1 MSATALLLAMLAGP
15 PAEKPAEMH
24 TPIGSLIPRP
34 RESIGETDV
43 DTQRAT
49 EVMQKF
55 AKCVVGKQPV
65 RTAAYVDLPRTIPD
79 TDRNARL
86 TYFRREMSV
95 CLGRLDGAHMQ
106 LKTDVMV
113 GMLAEQLYLRKYPM
127 LPELGRSAIPPA
139 ANPEQLATFTTLSFA
154 DCLVDRDSGAVDA
167 AIRSTVNSAAEADA
181 FRRISGS
188 YAVCLDAGSVLK
200 LNRLALR
207 TALAEQLYRRALA
220 GRAAQH
226 EHAAREETAK

>member
-1 MSATALLLAMLAGP
+1 MIAAALLLAMLAAP
-15 PAEKPAEMH
+15 PADKPVEKY

-34 RESIGETDV
+34 REDIGETDV

-65 RTAAYVDLPRTIPD
+65 RTAAYVDPPRTLPNV
-79 TDRNARL
+79 DRNALL

-95 CLGRLDGAHMQ
+95 CLGRLDGGQ
-106 LKTDVMV
+106 LQLSTNIMV
-113 GMLAEQLYLRKYPM
+113 GMLAEQLYLRRYPA
-127 LPELGRSAIPPA
+127 LPKLGRSVIPPA
-139 ANPEQLATFTTLSFA
+139 ADAEQLATFTTLSFA
-154 DCLVDRDSGAVDA
+154 DCLVDRDLDAVDA

-188 YAVCLDAGSVLK
+188 FAVCLDAGSVLK

-207 TALAEQLYRRALA
+207 TAIAEQLYRRAIA
-220 GRAAQH
+220 GLGTG
-226 EHAAREETAK
+226 HAAREESAK